1 MEPSRWALDP
11 FLKQPIKTFENT
23 QEAIP
28 SQALYGSREGQT
40 TPYGF
45 DSGAQGQ
52 AETVSPGPNR

>member
-28 SQALYGSREGQT
+28 SQALYGSRAGQMRL
-40 TPYGF
+40 PCPAPIF
-45 DSGAQGQ
+45 H
-52 AETVSPGPNR
+52 